1 MAEHSERILVACRGV
16 EARRLLRSIAD
27 RGLECVVMVGANDDD
42 AKWPEKFDYTMFAL
56 NDDPSASDV
65 VGLALDA
72 GCDAIHPG
80 WGPLARQED
89 LAGRAQTVGLISVG
103 PSLAHLQLA
112 ADGGRVRDIAAELD
126 IPVVPG
132 SDPCADIVDADRW
145 LSLVGY
151 PCTARHFGDMES
163 SPVIILDAESGRQ
176 RLIEMIEDGPIVL
189 ERLVQSARE
198 IEVLVVG
205 QPSGEALTLGER
217 ETSIRIDGRRALIE
231 APAINLEA
239 REAFSFR
246 NAAAMLISRLRWPGL
261 VSVRFLL
268 TPDGRAY
275 LLRLRPGLQ
284 PWHAVTE
291 EILGIDLVD
300 AQLRIA
306 AGEELG
312 WEPHHFE
319 ENGHAFCMRM
329 FAQGEEEARIQS
341 ISLPDDVRQLR
352 GFEAGDT
359 VSPGEELAQLVVLAP
374 TRQAAFVRARA
385 VLDRVAVE
393 GVETNLDKLK
403 AIFDREQLWVG
414 PLDRDQFEP

>member
-1 MAEHSERILVACRGV
+1 
-16 EARRLLRSIAD
+16 
-27 RGLECVVMVGANDDD
+27 
-42 AKWPEKFDYTMFAL
+42 
-56 NDDPSASDV
+56 
-65 VGLALDA
+65 
-72 GCDAIHPG
+72 
-80 WGPLARQED
+80 
-89 LAGRAQTVGLISVG
+89 
-103 PSLAHLQLA
+103 
-112 ADGGRVRDIAAELD
+112 
-126 IPVVPG
+126 
-132 SDPCADIVDADRW
+132 
-145 LSLVGY
+145 
-151 PCTARHFGDMES
+151 
-163 SPVIILDAESGRQ
+163 
-176 RLIEMIEDGPIVL
+176 
-189 ERLVQSARE
+189 
-198 IEVLVVG
+198 
-205 QPSGEALTLGER
+205 
-217 ETSIRIDGRRALIE
+217 
-231 APAINLEA
+231 
-239 REAFSFR
+239 
-246 NAAAMLISRLRWPGL
+246 

-329 FAQGEEEARIQS
+329 FAQGEEKARIQS

-374 TRQAAFVRARA
+374 TRQAAYVRARA

-403 AIFDREQLWVG
+403 AIFDREPLWVG